1 MTALRRLFV
10 IRKGKNGHNKQGIGY
25 TADIYSSDMA
35 WLLSI
40 ECYISSVCEVVL
52 KVVEENVS
60 ESKTMVMGTGEV
72 RLGRGMV
79 GCSSRGGGGNRG
91 GGSRGGE
98 INRKQAWGN
107 M

>member
-1 MTALRRLFV
+1 MYDLFYDVKRVASWPTTQTSMTALRRLFV

-52 KVVEENVS
+52 EVVEEMS
-60 ESKTMVMGTGEV
+60 QLKWMYWQLT
-72 RLGRGMV
+72 
-79 GCSSRGGGGNRG
+79 
-91 GGSRGGE
+91 
-98 INRKQAWGN
+98 I
-107 M
+107 